1 MDKITPHSI
10 TQPFTPPITT
20 RPPKPGPEPDPG
32 ACVAPSMPISYTT
45 HLGCVSI
52 AKCNVG
58 AVLLLPIPKTPWSTG
73 HGPFRAVAPR
83 SRAPLLRRASL
94 PMPLGLYCFRV
105 YERILC
111 THTHTHIRYSIP
123 GPGCCLAIIVMIV
136 VVMATSTHTSRAG
149 ISARTTC
156 SWFLIL
162 ICTIHFVCCCGICGT
177 GFNQLRTRHTGPP
190 SSVGLS
196 HFSADSA
203 AQYRSVPEVNSALAA
218 ASHRTMGAQPPCVLR
233 FRA

>member
-1 MDKITPHSI
+1 MGKWTKSLHTHSFTQSLTQPF

-32 ACVAPSMPISYTT
+32 ACVAPSIPISYTT

-111 THTHTHIRYSIP
+111 TPHTHTHIRYSIP
-123 GPGCCLAIIVMIV
+123 GPEAQGV
-136 VVMATSTHTSRAG
+136 VS
-149 ISARTTC
+149 
-156 SWFLIL
+156 
-162 ICTIHFVCCCGICGT
+162 
-177 GFNQLRTRHTGPP
+177 Q
-190 SSVGLS
+190 SSS
-196 HFSADSA
+196 
-203 AQYRSVPEVNSALAA
+203 
-218 ASHRTMGAQPPCVLR
+218 
-233 FRA
+233 